1 MRNDYLNVNSQQ
13 TGSYKQKAML
23 LSAAITLTEADSGK
37 VMFLD
42 AAAGTVAVTLP
53 TSSGGAYSITFPTG
67 GSIEDGIYYKFW
79 NNENTPTGA
88 ITFAA
93 GSAIVFGKINE
104 TEVDTSD
111 DGPGSSAD
119 GATGVSNV
127 IWGTSALK
135 GDYLEFSSYGG
146 HWYLNGQSGKDG
158 AVTTS

>member
-1 MRNDYLNVNSQQ
+1 MRSDILNQNSQQ
-13 TGSYKQKAML
+13 TGSYKQKALL
-23 LSAAITLTEADSGK
+23 LSADITLTEADSGK
-37 VMFLD
+37 VYYVE
-42 AAAGTVAVTLP
+42 ASAGTVAITLP
-53 TSSGGAYSITFPTG
+53 T
-67 GSIEDGIYYKFW
+67 GSAIEDGIYYKFW
-79 NNENTPTGA
+79 VNENTPSNA
-88 ITFAA
+88 ITVAA

-135 GDYLEFSSYGG
+135 GDYLEFSAFGG

>member
-1 MRNDYLNVNSQQ
+1 MRSDILNVNSQQ
-13 TGSYKQKAML
+13 TGNYKQKSML
-23 LSAAITLTEADSGK
+23 LSADITLTEADSGK
-37 VMFLD
+37 VFYVE
-42 AAAGTVAVTLP
+42 ASGGTVAITLP
-53 TSSGGAYSITFPTG
+53 T
-67 GSIEDGIYYKFW
+67 GSDIEDGIYYKFW
-79 NNENTPTGA
+79 VNENTPSNA
-88 ITFAA
+88 ITVAA

-135 GDYLEFSSYGG
+135 GDYLEFSSFGG
-146 HWYLNGQSGKDG
+146 HWYLTGQSGKDG

>member
-13 TGSYKQKAML
+13 TGNYKQKAML
-23 LSAAITLTEADSGK
+23 LSADITLTEADSGK
-37 VMFLD
+37 VYY
-42 AAAGTVAVTLP
+42 VE
-53 TSSGGAYSITFPTG
+53 SSGGAIAVTFPTG
-67 GSIEDGIYYKFW
+67 GNIEDGIYYKFW
-79 NNENTPTGA
+79 VQENTPTAA

-104 TEVDTSD
+104 TEVDTGD

-146 HWYLNGQSGKDG
+146 HWYLNGQSGKDA

>member
-1 MRNDYLNVNSQQ
+1 MRSDILNVNSQQ
-13 TGSYKQKAML
+13 TGNYKQKAL
-23 LSAAITLTEADSGK
+23 LVSADITLTEADSGK
-37 VMFLD
+37 VFYVE
-42 AAAGTVAVTLP
+42 ASGGTVAITLP
-53 TSSGGAYSITFPTG
+53 TGGD
-67 GSIEDGIYYKFW
+67 IEDGIYYKFW
-79 NNENTPTGA
+79 VNENTPSNA
-88 ITFAA
+88 ITVAA

-135 GDYLEFSSYGG
+135 GDYLEFSSFGG
-146 HWYLNGQSGKDG
+146 HWYLTGQSGKDG

>member
-1 MRNDYLNVNSQQ
+1 MRSDILNVNSQQ
-13 TGSYKQKAML
+13 TGNYKEKSML
-23 LSAAITLTEADSGK
+23 LSADITLAEADSGK
-37 VMFLD
+37 VFYCE
-42 AAAGTVAVTLP
+42 
-53 TSSGGAYSITFPTG
+53 SSGGAIAVTFPTG

-79 NNENTPTGA
+79 IQENTPTAA

-104 TEVDTSD
+104 TEVDD
-111 DGPGSSAD
+111 AEDGPGSSAD

-135 GDYLEFSSYGG
+135 GDYLEFSSFGG
-146 HWYLNGQSGKDG
+146 HWYLTGQSGKDG

>member
-1 MRNDYLNVNSQQ
+1 MRSDILNQNSQQ
-13 TGSYKQKAML
+13 TGNYKQKTL
-23 LSAAITLTEADSGK
+23 LIGADITLTEADSGK
-37 VMFLD
+37 VIYVE
-42 AAAGTVAVTLP
+42 ASAGTVAITLP
-53 TSSGGAYSITFPTG
+53 T
-67 GSIEDGIYYKFW
+67 GSAIEDGIYYKFW
-79 NNENTPTGA
+79 VNENTPSNA
-88 ITFAA
+88 ITVAA

-135 GDYLEFSSYGG
+135 GDYLEFSAFGG

>member
-1 MRNDYLNVNSQQ
+1 MRADYLNVNSQQ
-13 TGSYKQKAML
+13 TGSYKLKTL
-23 LSAAITLTEADSGK
+23 LVQADITLTEADSGK
-37 VMFLD
+37 VIWLD

-53 TSSGGAYSITFPTG
+53 TGGN
-67 GSIEDGIYYKFW
+67 IEDGIYYKFW
-79 NNENTPTGA
+79 VQENTPTAA

>member
-1 MRNDYLNVNSQQ
+1 MRSDILNGNSQQ
-13 TGSYKQKAML
+13 TGNYKQKSML
-23 LSAAITLTEADSGK
+23 LSADITLTEADSGK
-37 VMFLD
+37 VFYVE
-42 AAAGTVAVTLP
+42 ASAGTIAV
-53 TSSGGAYSITFPTG
+53 TFPTSG
-67 GSIEDGIYYKFW
+67 DIEDGIYYKFW
-79 NNENTPTGA
+79 VNENTPSNA

>member
-1 MRNDYLNVNSQQ
+1 MRSDILNQNSQQ
-13 TGSYKQKAML
+13 TGNYKEKAIL

-37 VMFLD
+37 VFYCE
-42 AAAGTVAVTLP
+42 
-53 TSSGGAYSITFPTG
+53 SSGGAYSITFPTG
-67 GSIEDGIYYKFW
+67 GDIEDGIYYKFW
-79 NNENTPTGA
+79 VQENTPTAA

-104 TEVDTSD
+104 TEVDTGD

-127 IWGTSALK
+127 IIGTSALQ
-135 GDYLEFSSYGG
+135 GDYFEFSAFGG
-146 HWYLNGQSGKDG
+146 KWYLNGQSGVDG